1 MNKKLKDSTQ
11 GELFWMLVV
20 LAIFVYAIY
29 NVANS

>member
-20 LAIFVYAIY
+20 LAIFDQRKDRVMT
-29 NVANS
+29 